1 MWTVRLK
8 FVKIKNKIR
17 VWEAGPFFKNYIML
31 KALRQPSQKFWPK
44 ILTPYFSFYVLGK
57 WLHSCR
63 SKRLLKVFL
72 ASKVKLHHKLQI
84 LGLNLSKNRNNKAE
98 LVVSITFNIT
108 LLQRIS
114 HFASSLSPCL
124 LRKNELRFLWL
135 SQI

>member
-8 FVKIKNKIR
+8 YVKIMNKIR

-31 KALRQPSQKFWPK
+31 KVLRQPSLKFWPK
-44 ILTPYFSFYVLGK
+44 ILIPYFSFYVSGK
-57 WLHSCR
+57 WLYSRR
-63 SKRLLKVFL
+63 SKRLLRVFL
-72 ASKVKLHHKLQI
+72 ARKEKLHHKLRI

-98 LVVSITFNIT
+98 LVVPITFNIT